1 MHVLKQKLEK
11 GVTSVRSS
19 DPNVTIG
26 TKFSHFQ
33 ESSSECDNLQ
43 TWAPVADS
51 FLISP
56 YFADPPSS
64 HVPSAPAACG

>member
-1 MHVLKQKLEK
+1 MRVLKQKLEK
-11 GVTSVRSS
+11 GVTSVQSS
-19 DPNVTIG
+19 DPSVTIG

-33 ESSSECDNLQ
+33 ESSSECDSLQ
-43 TWAPVADS
+43 TWASVSAS

-64 HVPSAPAACG
+64 RVPYTLATCH